1 MKKPWIVAVILA
13 VVVVVTV
20 VVIRR
25 FQSVPVSPPSA
36 APQTAGERAEPLEA
50 VAFDMQ
56 YRGLTGPDDP
66 LGHRS
71 FWGFGGGGETESP
84 FVQAV
89 KQRVQDYDT
98 VYNALLP
105 NAPWSVVELKD
116 KKPVALYFDL
126 DGDGK
131 LTDNEKIPPT
141 LSSNPRP
148 SHEFAFVTPD
158 FTIRKEDGREI
169 PFRVLLVA
177 NLWGGERMN
186 YMWSPCCV
194 LEGQATF
201 GGEPMRLFLYGQGF
215 TGSFTTFGQ
224 CSFTLVPA
232 GQKIE
237 GYVPRTTLSSLI
249 CHDGAF
255 YRLAFAGSHESNKT
269 LRLTLQKNTSPTG
282 QVALQ
287 LKGKD
292 AIKTRLANATI
303 NGATDNS
310 IQFNTYN
317 AQSALPIGDYKL
329 SSGSTLYGVESDDQ
343 WQVNFSEGPA
353 FAVAKDQTTG
363 VDLGELTLSVKSVA
377 EQDRYR
383 NDVKEKA
390 VYAKGTSIY
399 LSPQIKG
406 KAGEVYSRFSQKQA
420 ESNQWADVKPHVSI
434 LDADGK
440 EVASADMEY
449 G

>member
-1 MKKPWIVAVILA
+1 MKKPWIVVAILA
-13 VVVVVTV
+13 VVVVVVV

-25 FQSVPVSPPSA
+25 FQSVPVSPPPA

-56 YRGLTGPDDP
+56 YRGLAGPDDA
-66 LGHRS
+66 LNYRS
-71 FWGFGGGGETESP
+71 FWGFGKSGGDDSA

-89 KQRVQDYDT
+89 KQRIQEFDT
-98 VYNALLP
+98 VHNARLP

-131 LTDNEKIPPT
+131 LADNEKIPPT

-148 SHEFAFVTPD
+148 NYEFAFVTPD
-158 FTIRKEDGREI
+158 FTIRQEDGREI
-169 PFRVLLVA
+169 PFRVMLVA
-177 NLWGGERMN
+177 NSWGGEEMN
-186 YMWSPCCV
+186 YMWSPCCI
-194 LEGQATF
+194 LEGQATLA
-201 GGEPMRLFLYGQGF
+201 GEPMRLFLYEQGF
-215 TGSFTTFGQ
+215 TGSFTTFGR
-224 CSFTLVPA
+224 CSFSLVPA

-249 CHDGAF
+249 CHDGVF
-255 YRLAFAGSHESNKT
+255 YRLAFAGSHEKDKT
-269 LRLTLQKNTSPTG
+269 LRLTLQKDTSPTG
-282 QVALQ
+282 QMAVQ
-287 LKGKD
+287 IKGKD
-292 AIKTRLANATI
+292 AIKTRLANAAI
-303 NGATDNS
+303 NGATDSS
-310 IQFNTYN
+310 IQFNTQN
-317 AQSALPIGDYKL
+317 AQSALPVGDYKL
-329 SSGSTLYGVESDDQ
+329 SSGSALYGVESDDQ
-343 WQVNFSEGPA
+343 WEVSFSEGPA
-353 FAVAKDQTTG
+353 FAVTKDQTTG

-399 LSPQIKG
+399 LSPQVKG
-406 KAGEVYSRFSQKQA
+406 KAGEVYSRFTRKQA
-420 ESNQWADVKPHVSI
+420 ESNQWANVTPHVSI
-434 LDADGK
+434 LDTDGK